1 MIIKRLTHT
10 LRFKLVASSVLIQ
23 IIFVSLLVSNSI
35 KLIENSLTKQS
46 EVRISELE
54 GLLNSSLSTPFVQQ
68 DYEVIQEILDENI
81 KKDGIIQLSLYDISG
96 QIVASSGQNEILTA
110 SSRKLSL
117 KESIEADTDAHN
129 AEMPIT
135 VAGVKYGTLHYG
147 ISLTTLN
154 GAKSVLVEVS
164 VLISII
170 GIVLTGLALFL
181 TSMWLT
187 RNLSRLADASESFA
201 EGKLNTR
208 INVKSNDEVKYLA
221 KAFNS
226 MAGALETRIQDLN
239 DSREVQENLLNTSQ
253 QEKARL
259 TSLLSVM
266 TRGILFETID
276 ERVAYY
282 NPAFA
287 NFWQFDD
294 STYLNGR
301 KVDEVAQG
309 IIRKI
314 HLDTQKNNVL
324 KKCADAEKVELELT
338 NGRII
343 IQRQYPVYDESQAI
357 LGTLWIFEDVTSQR
371 QTAEQLIHLAEHDA
385 LTGLFNRRK
394 FQEEMQH
401 QLDLCKRNECE
412 LALVF
417 FDVDDFKYIND
428 GFGHKFGDEILIK
441 VASDV
446 SKLTRKEEYFFR
458 LGGDEFAVL
467 LPNANK
473 KNAFLLADRVLSAVS
488 NISLSHEGKR
498 VHVTSSIG
506 ISLFPTHALNIEEL
520 LACADIAM
528 YQAKGAGKNTYKLY
542 EKDLDSSHVLHN
554 RINWDN
560 TISKALENGNFTLNF
575 QGVYDCNTNELFYL
589 EALARIRNPENMSY
603 TMPGQFIPFAE
614 QSGKIL
620 EIDRWVITEVI
631 QTLSAMPNVPC
642 IAVNISG
649 RSFDDPTL
657 ENYIIENL
665 EHYQVKPHRLMLELT
680 ETAAVSDLHDAQRFI
695 QSMRDY
701 GCKVALDDFGS
712 GYASF
717 VYLKHLQADVVKIDG
732 LFTHDL
738 ITEKDNQLFIKAI
751 VDIAHGLRR
760 KTIAEFV
767 EDESTLNILREM
779 GVDYVQGYYLD
790 SPSREIHCANATA
803 KAG

>member
-1 MIIKRLTHT
+1 MILKRLTHT

-23 IIFVSLLVSNSI
+23 IIFVSLLVSNSV
-35 KLIENSLTKQS
+35 KLIENSLAKQS

-54 GLLNSSLSTPFVQQ
+54 GLLNSSLATPFVQQ

-81 KKDGIIQLSLYDISG
+81 KRDGIIQLSLYDMSG
-96 QIVASSGQNEILTA
+96 QMVASSGQDEILTK
-110 SSRKLSL
+110 SSHALSL
-117 KESIEADTDAHN
+117 KESIDADSDTHN
-129 AEMPIT
+129 SEMPISI
-135 VAGVKYGTLHYG
+135 AGVEYGSLHYG
-147 ISLTTLN
+147 ISLATLN
-154 GAKSVLVEVS
+154 NAKSVLVEVS

-208 INVKSNDEVKYLA
+208 IDVKSNDEVKYLA

-226 MAGALETRIQDLN
+226 MAIALETRIQDLN
-239 DSREVQENLLNTSQ
+239 DSREVQENLLHASQ

-294 STYLNGR
+294 DAYLNGR
-301 KVDEVAQG
+301 KIDEVVKG
-309 IIRKI
+309 IDQKIRADK
-314 HLDTQKNNVL
+314 LKTNLL
-324 KKCADAEKVELELT
+324 KKSADAEKVELELT

-343 IQRQYPVYDESQAI
+343 IQRQYPVYDENQAI
-357 LGTLWIFEDVTSQR
+357 LGTLWIFEDVTSER

-401 QLDLCKRNECE
+401 QLDLCKRNGCE

-428 GFGHKFGDEILIK
+428 GFGHKYGDEILVK

-446 SKLTRKEEYFFR
+446 SKLTRKEEYLFR

-473 KNAFLLADRVLSAVS
+473 KNAFLLAERVLSAVS

-498 VHVTSSIG
+498 IHVTSSIG

-528 YQAKGAGKNTYKLY
+528 YQAKSAGKNTYKLY

-560 TISKALENGNFTLNF
+560 TISKALEEGDFKLNF
-575 QGVYDCNTNELFYL
+575 QGVYDSYTNELFYL
-589 EALARIRNPENMSY
+589 EALARIRNPSNMSY

-620 EIDRWVITEVI
+620 EIDRWVIKEVI
-631 QTLSAMPNVPC
+631 QTLSIMPYVPC

-665 EHYQVKPHRLMLELT
+665 ERLQVKPHRLMLELT

-695 QSMRDY
+695 QSM
-701 GCKVALDDFGS
+701 
-712 GYASF
+712 
-717 VYLKHLQADVVKIDG
+717 
-732 LFTHDL
+732 
-738 ITEKDNQLFIKAI
+738 
-751 VDIAHGLRR
+751 
-760 KTIAEFV
+760 
-767 EDESTLNILREM
+767 
-779 GVDYVQGYYLD
+779 
-790 SPSREIHCANATA
+790 
-803 KAG
+803 